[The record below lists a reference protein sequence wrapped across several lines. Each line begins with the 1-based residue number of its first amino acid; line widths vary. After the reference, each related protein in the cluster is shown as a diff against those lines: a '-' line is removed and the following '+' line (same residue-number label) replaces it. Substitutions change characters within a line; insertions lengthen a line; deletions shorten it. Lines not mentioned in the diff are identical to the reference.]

1 MIITVFIKHPSCYI
15 RLPWW
20 PRQWRISLQSRRP
33 GFDPWIGKILW
44 RREWLSTSVFL
55 PGESHGQRSLV
66 GYSPR
71 GRKESDTAERLTYT
85 HHVIYNIKENRKK
98 VFLVIRTLRIRF
110 QPFSYITCSSINYIC
125 QVIHY
130 ILSTSSTIVEFPV
143 MPLYLE
149 VDCLHPVFFP

>member
-1 MIITVFIKHPSCYI
+1 M
-15 RLPWW
+15 
-20 PRQWRISLQSRRP
+20 
-33 GFDPWIGKILW
+33 
-44 RREWLSTSVFL
+44 
-55 PGESHGQRSLV
+55 